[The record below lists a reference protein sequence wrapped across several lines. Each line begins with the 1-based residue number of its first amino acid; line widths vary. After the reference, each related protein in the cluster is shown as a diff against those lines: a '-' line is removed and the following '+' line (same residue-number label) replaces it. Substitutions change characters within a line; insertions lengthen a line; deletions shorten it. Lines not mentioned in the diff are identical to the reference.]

1 MSYRIINGQIHSIDP
16 ISIKEQ
22 SKARGSSNPQKSSF
36 KIALENQIKLNEKVK
51 ISKHAQARL
60 DERNI
65 KIDDED
71 MIKIKSAIDKAKEKG
86 ASEGVILYKD
96 YALIASFKN
105 NTIITAMDKNDENI
119 ITNIDSVVL
128 L

>member
-1 MSYRIINGQIHSIDP
+1 MTYRIINGQIHSIDP
-16 ISIKEQ
+16 IGIKEQ
-22 SKARGSSNPQKSSF
+22 NKARGNSNVQKNSF
-36 KIALENQIKLNEKVK
+36 KVALENQLKENEKVK
-51 ISKHAQARL
+51 VSKHAQIRL

-71 MIKIKSAIDKAKEKG
+71 MLKIKSAMDKAREKG

-96 YALIASFKN
+96 FALIASFKN